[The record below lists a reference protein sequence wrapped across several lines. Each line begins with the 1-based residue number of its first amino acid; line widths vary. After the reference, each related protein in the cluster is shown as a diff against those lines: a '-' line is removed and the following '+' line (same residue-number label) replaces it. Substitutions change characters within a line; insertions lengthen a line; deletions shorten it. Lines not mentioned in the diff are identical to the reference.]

1 MRCYILIFCITFYAL
16 LGGFIFHATEHYH
29 EIQYLEGNVNKLNTL
44 ISDLTGRIFN
54 VTNITLTRR
63 KQSNVD
69 ELIKSFYQQMLETE
83 EKYKQSIMY
92 KYNQM
97 KNGEFTWTF
106 SSAVFYA
113 ITLFT
118 TIGYGTIA
126 CRTTTGKI
134 LTVIY
139 SIIGIPL
146 MLAVLRDIGSILLR
160 YLTTV
165 YNLCRR
171 YFWKIRLQ
179 NRKISDIE
187 SNDTEYED
195 VEFPL
200 KLFIPI
206 TAIYLVICT
215 IIVLIFN
222 ENRTIS
228 SGMTFGD
235 AFYFCF
241 MTMATIGLGD
251 VMPSN
256 LEHNPMIALIF
267 PIGLTLLSIVNS
279 NGYKKLEHCL
289 INAVINLEIFLE
301 RLLQRSE
308 GHMVFQWLTPNIELL
323 TIALPVFDDNF
334 IFRDEILQSTIDN
347 YEPNSDRDA
356 IEHEATLGIF
366 SSGCSNNNYKENMQ
380 FKCGMG
386 ILPEIDNLCDLNHSV
401 QKKLIRRA
409 LTCSPRMQSVKRIRT
424 MSGI

>member
-1 MRCYILIFCITFYAL
+1 
-16 LGGFIFHATEHYH
+16 
-29 EIQYLEGNVNKLNTL
+29 
-44 ISDLTGRIFN
+44 
-54 VTNITLTRR
+54 
-63 KQSNVD
+63 
-69 ELIKSFYQQMLETE
+69 
-83 EKYKQSIMY
+83 
-92 KYNQM
+92 
-97 KNGEFTWTF
+97 
-106 SSAVFYA
+106 
-113 ITLFT
+113 
-118 TIGYGTIA
+118 
-126 CRTTTGKI
+126 
-134 LTVIY
+134 
-139 SIIGIPL
+139 
-146 MLAVLRDIGSILLR
+146 
-160 YLTTV
+160 
-165 YNLCRR
+165 
-171 YFWKIRLQ
+171 
-179 NRKISDIE
+179 
-187 SNDTEYED
+187 
-195 VEFPL
+195 
-200 KLFIPI
+200 
-206 TAIYLVICT
+206 
-215 IIVLIFN
+215 
-222 ENRTIS
+222 
-228 SGMTFGD
+228 
-235 AFYFCF
+235 
-241 MTMATIGLGD
+241 MATIGLGD